1 MRKNVFCFPS
11 LLSDSLCDK
20 IIETGLSY
28 PAQDG
33 TTFSE
38 DDSQR
43 NSVIRW
49 IKDWEPISSKLLPYI
64 NMVNAK
70 AFNVD
75 IQQAMSELQFT
86 EYLDAYGGYYE
97 RHHDIDYSSDENN
110 DRKLSVSVQLS
121 DPDDYV
127 GGDIEFFEVQGLDIE
142 VQRQRG
148 TMIVFPSYIQHTV
161 TPVTKGKRYS
171 LVSWIY
177 GPRWR

>member
-1 MRKNVFCFPS
+1 MRENVFCLPS
-11 LLSDSLCDK
+11 LLSESLCDK

-28 PAQDG
+28 PAHDG
-33 TTFSE
+33 EVFSE
-38 DDSQR
+38 SEKQR
-43 NSVIRW
+43 SSVIRW

-64 NMVNAK
+64 NMINAK
-70 AFNVD
+70 KFNVD

-86 EYLDAYGGYYE
+86 EYSESYGGHYK
-97 RHHDIDYSSDENN
+97 RHHDIDYLSDQHC

-121 DPDDYV
+121 DPDDYS
-127 GGDIEFFEVQGLDIE
+127 GGDIEFFEVQGLDTK

-148 TMIVFPSYIQHTV
+148 TMIVFPSYIQHAV

-177 GPRWR
+177 GPRWK